1 MKFPIT
7 TTTSATL
14 LALVLASP
22 SSSAATP
29 EKQQQ
34 RSYPARTI
42 YQFANNATWIEN
54 IAVRPNGNL
63 LLTLLDPAA
72 ELHEIVFANSS
83 QAVEEERLV
92 HRFAT
97 YQGLLGIAET
107 APDAFA
113 LVAGNYT
120 ADPPSWALWEVDFNT
135 DANASVKVNELVPAV
150 PGAEVLN
157 GLTAVRQSSSSSSS
171 PSANDDAAILL
182 MSDSTAGTVLR
193 VELSSSPPRI
203 DVALAADNRTTSPPP
218 GDPAQATGV
227 NGVRYRD
234 GHLYFAN
241 TYRELF
247 CRVRVDPEDGE
258 VVGRVEVL
266 AEGGFKG
273 DDFALRWE
281 DREGGGV
288 VAYVMDGVDGE
299 VVRVVVGSGEK
310 EVVALLLEE
319 EEDGGEAV
327 GVKPTAA
334 ALGRRAGVDE
344 DVLYVVTRDGK
355 VLAVDLGS

>member
-1 MKFPIT
+1 MRLPT
-7 TTTSATL
+7 TTTSAAI
-14 LALVLASP
+14 LALMASP
-22 SSSAATP
+22 SSSAAMP

-34 RSYPARTI
+34 QQRTYPARTI

-63 LLTLLDPAA
+63 MLTLLDPAA
-72 ELHEIVFANSS
+72 ELHEIVFNNNDNS
-83 QAVEEERLV
+83 AEARLL
-92 HRFAT
+92 HRFAA
-97 YQGLLGIAET
+97 YQSLLGIAET
-107 APDAFA
+107 SHDAFA

-120 ADPPSWALWEVDFNT
+120 TSPPSWALWGVDFT
-135 DANASVKVNELVPAV
+135 DADASANASASVKVNELVPAV
-150 PGAEVLN
+150 PGGKVLN
-157 GLTAVRQSSSSSSS
+157 GLTTVRQSTSS
-171 PSANDDAAILL
+171 PSGNGDDGAAILL

-193 VELSSSPPRI
+193 VTLSSPPGI
-203 DVALAADNRTTSPPP
+203 AVVLPADNRTTSPPSD
-218 GDPAQATGV
+218 DPSHATGV

-234 GHLYFAN
+234 GYLYFAN

-247 CRVRVDPEDGE
+247 CRVRVNAEGE
-258 VVGRVEVL
+258 VTGQVEVL

-273 DDFALRWE
+273 DDFVLRWE
-281 DREGGGV
+281 GGEQ

-310 EVVALLLEE
+310 EVVALLDE
-319 EEDGGEAV
+319 GGEAV

-334 ALGRRAGVDE
+334 AWGRRAGVDE

>member
-1 MKFPIT
+1 MKLPT
-7 TTTSATL
+7 TTTTAISAAI
-14 LALVLASP
+14 LALALASP

-29 EKQQQ
+29 EKQQ

-72 ELHEIVFANSS
+72 ELHEIVFNRNDNS
-83 QAVEEERLV
+83 AEAHLV
-92 HRFAT
+92 HRFA
-97 YQGLLGIAET
+97 YQSLLGIAET

-120 ADPPSWALWEVDFNT
+120 TSPPSWALWEADFSGT
-135 DANASVKVNELVPAV
+135 DANASVKVNELVPSV
-150 PGAEVLN
+150 PGAKVLN
-157 GLTAVRQSSSSSSS
+157 GLTTVRQSSTSSYGDD
-171 PSANDDAAILL
+171 SAAVLL
-182 MSDSTAGTVLR
+182 MSDSMAGTVLR
-193 VELSSSPPRI
+193 VELSAPPGI
-203 DVALAADNRTTSPPP
+203 DVALTADNRTTSPPP
-218 GDPAQATGV
+218 GDPTMATGV
-227 NGVRYRD
+227 NGVRYRRAD
-234 GHLYFAN
+234 GYLYFAN

-247 CRVRVDPEDGE
+247 CRVRVDSNGE
-258 VVGRVEVL
+258 VTGQVEIL

-273 DDFALRWE
+273 DDFVLRWE
-281 DREGGGV
+281 GGEL
-288 VAYVMDGVDGE
+288 VAYVMDGVDGD

-310 EVVALLLEE
+310 EVVALLEE
-319 EEDGGEAV
+319 EGGEAV

-355 VLAVDLGS
+355 VLAVDLS